1 MKGFA
6 RLRTRLVLS
15 LVAGALCATPAQA
28 ELTKI
33 RASTIPTADSAAFEV
48 ARAKG
53 YFADEGFEVDPTPLV
68 GGAAGI
74 PALMSGQLQV
84 ASTNIVSAILAASQ
98 GLDIVII
105 AAGNATGSTPPDFMG
120 LVAAPNAPL
129 KTGKDFEGKRIAVN
143 TRNNIIW
150 LYARQWVEA
159 TGGDPNKVTYAEVPF
174 PQMGDALAQGRVDA
188 AMMVEPFLSAA
199 MKGGV
204 AATVAWPYNA
214 VQKNLPVA
222 EYVTTRAYAD
232 AHPGFADK
240 FARAYA
246 RGVDWANANVHSDA
260 FFDILSGYTRIPAER
275 MKEATMPVY
284 IKTIAVADLQQIAA
298 LMKRQGL
305 LKQDVDVSR
314 LLLPVTTT
322 KP

>member
-6 RLRTRLVLS
+6 RLKAGLVLS
-15 LVAGALCATPAQA
+15 FMFGAICTASAQT

-53 YFADEGFEVDPTPLV
+53 YFAEEGLDIDPTPLV

-105 AAGNATGSTPPDFMG
+105 AAGNSTGPNPPDFMG
-120 LVAAPNAPL
+120 LMAAPNTPL
-129 KTGKDFEGKRIAVN
+129 KTGKDFEGKKIAVN

-150 LYARQWVEA
+150 LYARQWVES
-159 TGGDPNKVTYAEVPF
+159 TGGDPNKVTYSEVPF
-174 PQMGDALAQGRVDA
+174 PQMGDALQQGRVDA
-188 AMMVEPFLSAA
+188 AMMVEPFLSSSV
-199 MKGGV
+199 KGGV
-204 AATVAWPYNA
+204 AANVAWPYNA

-232 AHPGFADK
+232 AHPGFAEK
-240 FARAYA
+240 FGRAYA
-246 RGVDWANANVHSDA
+246 KGVDWANANVHSDA
-260 FFDILSGYTRIPAER
+260 FFDILAGYTRIPAER

-284 IKTIAVADLQQIAA
+284 IKGISVAELKQIAE
-298 LMKRQGL
+298 LMKHQGL

-314 LLLPVTTT
+314 LLLPTTS